1 MMKRLIAILLLSV
14 FPLLAIA
21 QTTATGNLKGRS
33 IVGSLPK
40 PAYEVREAGF
50 VVVRIKVDQYGNVTE
65 AVPGVEGTTITDE
78 GLWKA
83 CRSSASMAHFNAS
96 ADAPVI
102 QTGTITFKFEA
113 SETPEGQDDSDV
125 LKFLG
130 IPVDGSKEQMIER
143 LKEKGFSGNWW
154 EEYLEGIFNGE
165 KVRVYIGTNHGIVDR
180 IKVIYPSTD
189 DRVTK
194 VKYNT
199 LLSRFGRNSKYTE
212 LRENREISENERISF
227 EITVQGRIYDAM
239 YYVLQS
245 DIDAASWKEDFYRE
259 YKARYKKPLSE
270 LTQEEVE
277 EVLFCLPSRIPDAVS
292 GVVWFTLQSARSIV
306 LYYDNL
312 KNRPRGEDL

>member
-1 MMKRLIAILLLSV
+1 MKRLLTIFLLFALSIV
-14 FPLLAIA
+14 ASA
-21 QTTATGNLKGRS
+21 QTTATGHLSGRS

-83 CRSSASMAHFNAS
+83 CRSSASMAHFNTS
-96 ADAPVI
+96 ADAPVV
-102 QTGTITFKFEA
+102 QTGTITFKFDV
-113 SETPEGQDDSDV
+113 SETQARSEDNDV

-130 IPVDGSKEQMIER
+130 IPIDGSKEQMYNR
-143 LKEKGFSGNWW
+143 LKEKGFSGYSWD
-154 EEYLEGIFNGE
+154 EYLEGIFNGE
-165 KVRVYIGTNHGIVDR
+165 NVRVYIGTNHGIVDR

-189 DRVTK
+189 KRITK

-212 LRENREISENERISF
+212 LRENREISEKEGVAYEIVF
-227 EITVQGRIYDAM
+227 EDKIYDAM
-239 YYVLQS
+239 YFVLRQGV
-245 DIDAASWKEDFYRE
+245 DATSWKEDFNRE
-259 YKARYKKPLSE
+259 YKLRYKRPLSE

-277 EVLFCLPSRIPDAVS
+277 EVLFCLPQRIPDAVS
-292 GVVWFTLQSARSIV
+292 GVVWFTLQSSNQIV
-306 LYYDNL
+306 LYYDNF

>member
-1 MMKRLIAILLLSV
+1 M
-14 FPLLAIA
+14 
-21 QTTATGNLKGRS
+21 
-33 IVGSLPK
+33 GSLPK

-83 CRSSASMAHFNAS
+83 CRSSASMAHFNTS
-96 ADAPVI
+96 ADAPVV
-102 QTGTITFKFEA
+102 QTGTITFKFDV
-113 SETPEGQDDSDV
+113 SETQARSEDNDV

-130 IPVDGSKEQMIER
+130 IPIDGSKEQMYNR
-143 LKEKGFSGNWW
+143 LKEKGFSGYSWD
-154 EEYLEGIFNGE
+154 EYLEGIFNGE
-165 KVRVYIGTNHGIVDR
+165 NVRVYIGTNHGIVDR

-189 DRVTK
+189 KRITK

-212 LRENREISENERISF
+212 LRENREISEKEGVAYEIVF
-227 EITVQGRIYDAM
+227 EDKIYDAM
-239 YYVLQS
+239 YFVLRQGV
-245 DIDAASWKEDFYRE
+245 DATSWKEDFNRE
-259 YKARYKKPLSE
+259 YKLRYKRPLSE

-277 EVLFCLPSRIPDAVS
+277 EVLFCLPQRIPDAVS
-292 GVVWFTLQSARSIV
+292 GVVWFTLQSSNQIV
-306 LYYDNL
+306 LYYDNF

>member
-1 MMKRLIAILLLSV
+1 MKRLLTIFLLSALSIV
-14 FPLLAIA
+14 ASA
-21 QTTATGNLKGRS
+21 QTSATGHLSGRS

-83 CRSSASMAHFNAS
+83 CRSSASMAHFNTS
-96 ADAPVI
+96 ADAPVV
-102 QTGTITFKFEA
+102 QTGTITFKFDA
-113 SETPEGQDDSDV
+113 SDTPEVQDDSDV

-130 IPVDGSKEQMIER
+130 IPIDGSKEQMYNR
-143 LKEKGFSGNWW
+143 LKEKGFSGESWND
-154 EEYLEGIFNGE
+154 YLEGVFNGE

-180 IKVIYPSTD
+180 IRVVYPSID
-189 DRVTK
+189 DRLTR

-212 LRENREISENERISF
+212 LRENHEISEKEAVAYKMVF
-227 EITVQGRIYDAM
+227 EKKIYDAV
-239 YYVLQS
+239 YYLLNK
-245 DIDAASWKEDFYRE
+245 DTEPNSWKADFYRE
-259 YKARYKKPLSE
+259 YKARYNGQLSE
-270 LTQEEVE
+270 LSQEEIE
-277 EVLFCLPSRIPDAVS
+277 EVLFSLPPRIADAVS
-292 GVVWFTLQSARSIV
+292 GVVWFTLSSSTQIE